1 METLDNATSYILNIL
16 DLEDNLSN
24 RNKIAE
30 ELTQTQGVNSLGN
43 TVYRKHYVIGVNL
56 WLSLDNN
63 LISGE
68 GAKFDQAFETTRRHL
83 VWQKAQDENLLLT
96 IPDSY
101 KTDNLLSQISASTQ
115 EIKSNIAIG
124 FLSF

>member
-1 METLDNATSYILNIL
+1 METLESAINFVINIL
-16 DLEDNLSN
+16 ELQDTLTN
-24 RNKIAE
+24 RDQIQKQLNQSSGLDK
-30 ELTQTQGVNSLGN
+30 LGSI
-43 TVYRKHYVIGVNL
+43 VYRKHYVIGVNL

-83 VWQKAQDENLLLT
+83 AWQKIQDKALT
-96 IPDSY
+96 NIPDGYDADSLLGQI
-101 KTDNLLSQISASTQ
+101 KTVEQTQ
-115 EIKSNIAIG
+115 AKNFTIG